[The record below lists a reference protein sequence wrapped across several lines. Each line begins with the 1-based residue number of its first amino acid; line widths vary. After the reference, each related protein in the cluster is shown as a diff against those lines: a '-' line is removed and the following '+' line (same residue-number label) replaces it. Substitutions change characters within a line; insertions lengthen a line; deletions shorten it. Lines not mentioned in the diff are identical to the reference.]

1 MNVDISE
8 EFQFLNMHLKSLSY
22 GEFSFHDMGDSGGPF
37 LNKLATP
44 LCKGWEEMNCK
55 KPYLHVL
62 NAMKYS
68 HAWAL
73 SMSGIGRVYP
83 GFG

>member
-44 LCKGWEEMNCK
+44 LCKG
-55 KPYLHVL
+55 
-62 NAMKYS
+62 
-68 HAWAL
+68 
-73 SMSGIGRVYP
+73 
-83 GFG
+83 